1 MRSAPRFRQRPEGA
15 IDPRE
20 DGMTGCVVDR
30 RAALGLGA
38 GALASLGLPV
48 SASAQEAID
57 RINFLVGFG
66 VGGGF
71 DQTARGTQEALQR
84 SGLVANVGV
93 ENRTGGGGS
102 VAIAHLVETAARQQ
116 NTLMVNGT
124 SIVVRSLNREFQ
136 QTFRDITLV
145 NTITAEVFGLL
156 VAAASPNGTIEA
168 LTAALRGNV
177 RAVRFGGGSPR
188 GGIDHLAAAKY
199 MKQAGVDPRAMQYVA
214 YDGGGRAMAGLLGN
228 EVQCLVMPFTEALTQ
243 IRSGQVR
250 LLAVMNERRL
260 PDVPDVPTLTEKGI
274 PGAVLANVRAFFMA
288 PGTPAARVNAF
299 ADLIERLIATPAWE
313 EVRARNA
320 WNMFFRRGEPAA
332 AFFVEHEREIR
343 ALLVE
348 LGFIQA

>member
-1 MRSAPRFRQRPEGA
+1 
-15 IDPRE
+15 
-20 DGMTGCVVDR
+20 MTRIDR
-30 RAALGLGA
+30 RALLA
-38 GALASLGLPV
+38 GAPCLAAALHLPFG
-48 SASAQEAID
+48 ASAAEMID
-57 RINFLVGFG
+57 RVQFLVGFG

-71 DQTARGTQEALQR
+71 DQTARGTQEALQK
-84 SGLVANVGV
+84 SGLVANVSV

-145 NTITAEVFGLL
+145 STITAEIFGLL
-156 VAAASPNGTIEA
+156 VNNQTKHADIAA
-168 LTAALRGNV
+168 LTAALKNDA

-199 MKQAGVDPRAMQYVA
+199 LKQAGVDPKAMQYIA
-214 YDGGGRAMAGLLGN
+214 YDGGGKAMAGLLGN

-243 IRSGQVR
+243 IKSGQVK
-250 LLAVMNERRL
+250 LLAIMNDKRVA
-260 PDVPDVPTLTEKGI
+260 DVPNVPTLAEAGVPNAT
-274 PGAVLANVRAFFMA
+274 LANIRAFFMA
-288 PGTPAARVNAF
+288 PGTPPARVEAF
-299 ADLIERLIATPAWE
+299 ADLLQRLIATPAWE
-313 EVRARNA
+313 EVRTRNG
-320 WNMFFRRGEPAA
+320 WNMFFSRGPAA
-332 AFFVEHEREIR
+332 QEFFVQHEREIR